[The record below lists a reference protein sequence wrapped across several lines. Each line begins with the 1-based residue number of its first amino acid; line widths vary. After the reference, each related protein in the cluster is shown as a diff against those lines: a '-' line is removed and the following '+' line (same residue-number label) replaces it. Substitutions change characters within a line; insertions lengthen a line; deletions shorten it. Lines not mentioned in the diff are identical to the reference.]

1 MVIPKKFKYRK
12 QFRPKIKGKA
22 SRGYRLAFGD
32 FGLKAQEG
40 GWLEEKQLEAAR
52 QAIIHQSK
60 REGKVWI
67 RVVNDRPVTA
77 KGAGVRMGGGKGDI
91 KGYVAL
97 VEPGRIIL
105 EVGGLLPE
113 LAQKA
118 LRLAGHKLSFKTK
131 IIAKSE

>member
-12 QFRPKIKGKA
+12 QFRPKVKGRA
-22 SRGYRLAFGD
+22 SKGYTLAFGE

-97 VEPGRIIL
+97 IEPGRIIF
-105 EVGGLLPE
+105 EVGGLPPE

-118 LRLAGHKLSFKTK
+118 LRLASNKLPFKTK
-131 IIAKSE
+131 IITKSE

>member
-1 MVIPKKFKYRK
+1 MVVPKKFKYRK
-12 QFRPKIKGKA
+12 QFRPKIEGKA
-22 SRGYRLAFGD
+22 NRGYSLAFGD
-32 FGLKAQEG
+32 VGLKAQEG
-40 GWLEEKQLEAAR
+40 GWLEERQLEAAR

-60 REGKVWI
+60 REGKMWI

-97 VEPGRIIL
+97 VEPGRIIF
-105 EVGGLLPE
+105 EVGGLPPE

-118 LRLAGHKLSFKTK
+118 LRLASHKLPFKTK
-131 IIAKSE
+131 IINKVV

>member
-1 MVIPKKFKYRK
+1 MVVPKKFKYRK

-77 KGAGVRMGGGKGDI
+77 KGAGVRMGKGKGDI
-91 KGYVAL
+91 KGYVAS
-97 VEPGRIIL
+97 VEPGRIIF
-105 EVGGLLPE
+105 EVGGLPSE

-118 LRLAGHKLSFKTK
+118 LRLAGHKLPFKTK